1 MHCLWVWQRG
11 RNLQWNCDS
20 WSWPAPFKEL
30 YGRSKQNSRRHS
42 LRIYSWMLK
51 RRWLAGM
58 EPPNSCLV
66 LLDKEWILNMLY
78 ITQHPIFQSSR
89 LGGRV
94 VNLLISLQSVC
105 LMWME
110 EQVTKAS
117 INTRVCLVGMEE
129 QVTKIGTNTTATI
142 NYDIRIADKLQLLL
156 RLKSSSALIMETFRT
171 TLEFGSVNLDR

>member
-1 MHCLWVWQRG
+1 
-11 RNLQWNCDS
+11 
-20 WSWPAPFKEL
+20 
-30 YGRSKQNSRRHS
+30 
-42 LRIYSWMLK
+42 
-51 RRWLAGM
+51 
-58 EPPNSCLV
+58 
-66 LLDKEWILNMLY
+66 
-78 ITQHPIFQSSR
+78 
-89 LGGRV
+89 
-94 VNLLISLQSVC
+94 
-105 LMWME
+105 ME